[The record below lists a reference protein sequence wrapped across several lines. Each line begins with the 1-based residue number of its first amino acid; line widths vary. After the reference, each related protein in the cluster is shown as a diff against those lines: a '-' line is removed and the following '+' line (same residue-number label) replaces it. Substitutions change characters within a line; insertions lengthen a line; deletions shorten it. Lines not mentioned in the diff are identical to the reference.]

1 MLIWQVPVVPDHVLA
16 LRARIK
22 EIAEHL
28 NALGRVTVKG
38 DGYCWIYAFL
48 GSLQYLTNPRSPT
61 KQDYAVCTVVMKA
74 AQQLVKERG
83 GHPYWSAEHKRFVQE
98 RMDSLKYPPPA
109 VLDEDNYG
117 GGAFW
122 FIVTCVWS
130 RVYDVRVRGGARA
143 PPRMLFIRY

>member
-16 LRARIK
+16 LRARIH
-22 EIAEHL
+22 EIEQHIK
-28 NALGRVTVKG
+28 ALGPVPVKG

-61 KQDYAVCTVVMKA
+61 KQDYAVCKVVMKA
-74 AQQLVKERG
+74 AQQLVKEKG
-83 GHPYWSAEHKRFVQE
+83 GHPYWSAEQKIFVGE

-109 VLDEDNYG
+109 ELDEDNYG

-122 FIVTCVWS
+122 FHLLAHLLSIEIVVINQLALDTK
-130 RVYDVRVRGGARA
+130 
-143 PPRMLFIRY
+143 